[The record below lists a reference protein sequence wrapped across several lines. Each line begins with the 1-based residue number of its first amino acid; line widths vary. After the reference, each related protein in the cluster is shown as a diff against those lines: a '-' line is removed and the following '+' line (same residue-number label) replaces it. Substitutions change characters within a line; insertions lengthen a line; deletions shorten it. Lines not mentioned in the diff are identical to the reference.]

1 MTDEEIRTT
10 AIAFA
15 KHNKES
21 IAKGLTD
28 PLKFLPSKLPVSVFM
43 AGSPGAGKTEF
54 SKNLIVILEKDE
66 ERRVIRI
73 DADEIR
79 PLMPGYTGH
88 NSHLFQGAV
97 SLVVEKIHDL
107 ALHKGQ
113 NFILDSTLFN
123 HDKAADNVRRSI
135 GKNRIVFIF
144 FLYQD
149 PKVAWRFTE
158 IREQKEGRNIPKAA
172 FIEQFLGSRETVSR
186 LRKEF
191 NEEVIII
198 LVKKN
203 FETNT
208 VDDLLEIKPGATID
222 DCFKISY
229 NKEELESIL

>member
-15 KHNKES
+15 KHNRER
-21 IAKGLTD
+21 IAKGLAD

-54 SKNLIVILEKDE
+54 SKNLIGILEKNE

-107 ALHKGQ
+107 ALHRGQ
-113 NFILDSTLFN
+113 NFIFDSTFFKY
-123 HDKAADNVRRSI
+123 DKAADNIRRSL
-135 GKNRIVFIF
+135 GKTRIVFIF
-144 FLYQD
+144 YLYQD
-149 PKVAWRFTE
+149 PKVAWKFTE
-158 IREQKEGRNIPKAA
+158 IREKKEGRNIPKPA
-172 FIEQFLGSRETVSR
+172 FVEQFLGARETVS
-186 LRKEF
+186 LIRKEF
-191 NEEVIII
+191 GEEVMII
-198 LVKKN
+198 LVKRD
-203 FETNT
+203 FEKDTI
-208 VDDLLEIKPGATID
+208 DALFEIRPGVTID
-222 DCFKISY
+222 DYLKISY